1 MFAAVVVQS
10 PEQTFKPRQ
19 RSHVICKLAMLL
31 MQLKH
36 ETLDYLVFT
45 STRQR
50 VDQGVVAETYV
61 GASLK
66 VKEVRQIEALLSID
80 EETVRDLLII

>member
-1 MFAAVVVQS
+1 MFAAIVVQS
-10 PEQTFKPRQ
+10 PEHTFESRQ
-19 RSHVICKLAMLL
+19 RSHVICKLAMLF

-45 STRQR
+45 STIQR
-50 VDQGVVAETYV
+50 VDQCVVTETYV

>member
-10 PEQTFKPRQ
+10 PEQTFESRQ

-31 MQLKH
+31 VQLKH

-45 STRQR
+45 PTRQR

-61 GASLK
+61 GAALK
-66 VKEVRQIEALLSID
+66 VKEVGQIEALLSID